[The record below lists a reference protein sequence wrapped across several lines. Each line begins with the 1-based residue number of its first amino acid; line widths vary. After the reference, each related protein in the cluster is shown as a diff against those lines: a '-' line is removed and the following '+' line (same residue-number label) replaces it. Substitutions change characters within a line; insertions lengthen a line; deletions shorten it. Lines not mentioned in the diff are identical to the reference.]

1 VIVAARDL
9 ETSEPAMLLDG
20 VRLDLACGPL
30 MVPVLSRAVGALAV
44 RAGLTLDRLDDA
56 VLVTDALCDGA
67 VGEAVDGRFPVR
79 ITAEAGRVTLRVGPL
94 RDGGARRLLHGG
106 RDGVPGAQ
114 VIQWLATRAR
124 VTGGGRNNEYLV
136 VELEQ
141 DQH

>member
-1 VIVAARDL
+1 MTAA
-9 ETSEPAMLLDG
+9 TAPEPQPRQLLDG

-30 MVPVLSRAVGALAV
+30 MVPVLSRAVGALAA

-56 VLVTDALCDGA
+56 VLVSDALCDGA
-67 VGEAVDGRFPVR
+67 AGEALDGRFPVR
-79 ITAEAGRVTLRVGPL
+79 INAEPGRVVIRVGPL

-106 RDGVPGAQ
+106 GDGIPGAQ

-141 DQH
+141 DPI